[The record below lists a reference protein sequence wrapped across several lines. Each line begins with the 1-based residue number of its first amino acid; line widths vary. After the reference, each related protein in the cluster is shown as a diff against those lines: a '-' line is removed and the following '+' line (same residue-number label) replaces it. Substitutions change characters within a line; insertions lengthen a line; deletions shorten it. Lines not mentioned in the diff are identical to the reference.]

1 MGGFGDFSL
10 SEIVSTAV
18 VLFLFVIGG
27 YVALFWLI
35 ARTDE
40 LSKISRENMRLAK
53 QKEISPRT

>member
-35 ARTDE
+35 ARMDE
-40 LSKISRENMRLAK
+40 LSKISRENMRRAK
-53 QKEISPRT
+53 QKESGPRT